1 MLVSPFKSLSKQ
13 SEKKLSIVL
22 LISVFILISAMRYF
36 DAPLKTNICTSG
48 IVSFELAKDL
58 ETSIAILNSWDT
70 IAKTSAGMS
79 MGLDF
84 LFLIVYSLFISLLIH
99 KLNKKLWLNSK
110 IYILGNVVIWS
121 VLLAA
126 CFDVI
131 ENIAL
136 IKLLLGDLQQQWSS
150 IAYYFAII
158 KFTLLA
164 VGLLFILINSI
175 LLLVKKI
182 ITRN

>member
-1 MLVSPFKSLSKQ
+1 M
-13 SEKKLSIVL
+13 
-22 LISVFILISAMRYF
+22 
-36 DAPLKTNICTSG
+36 
-48 IVSFELAKDL
+48 
-58 ETSIAILNSWDT
+58 
-70 IAKTSAGMS
+70 
-79 MGLDF
+79 
-84 LFLIVYSLFISLLIH
+84 
-99 KLNKKLWLNSK
+99 
-110 IYILGNVVIWS
+110 VIWS